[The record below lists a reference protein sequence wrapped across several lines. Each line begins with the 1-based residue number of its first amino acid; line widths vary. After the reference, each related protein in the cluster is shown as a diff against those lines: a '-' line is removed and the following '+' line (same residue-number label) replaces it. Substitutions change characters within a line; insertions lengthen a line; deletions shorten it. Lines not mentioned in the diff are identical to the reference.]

1 MTLQSANIPANLFN
15 GGGGL
20 AEGGTDADYGSLADI
35 LNDVIDD
42 LEVLDANTVKN
53 NFAATTSP
61 LVTSDSA
68 SGYGAGSLW
77 VNQTLDIA
85 FVCMDASVG
94 AAIWKET
101 TQSFNKL
108 DATAAPAVGNDNT
121 EGYQIGSL
129 WVDVTHD
136 IGYIAV
142 DVSTGAAVWLRITT
156 IKNNFAAVV
165 PPAVGD
171 DNTAGYEIG
180 SMWVDT
186 AGVYAYICIDAT
198 TGAAVWRGVSAVLNN
213 FAAVIPPVV
222 GDDSTLGYSVG
233 SRWIDTAL
241 DMHYV
246 CMNSG
251 VGAAIW
257 RRTNNV
263 FVNYAGA
270 VAPVVGDD
278 STAGYEVGSIWI
290 DAVLEIAY
298 ICTSPAV
305 GAAIWRR
312 VTLIPGNY
320 AAVTDPAVGNDDSQG
335 YEVGSVWINV
345 TRDIAYKCLD
355 ATTGVAVWERT
366 TGVQEF
372 TQAMLF
378 SDFPAAAINVFTAL
392 TGFPTNTLIF
402 GGFIELDTDFSG
414 GGVASAT
421 ASIGDAANPDEVAA
435 AINVF
440 TAAGAGNKAG
450 VPTAFIGF
458 EPAYAP
464 GVEVTVDGAHTCSQL
479 LAGAL
484 VAHVFYVIGKALTP

>member
-142 DVSTGAAVWLRITT
+142 DVSTGAAVWLRTST

-180 SMWVDT
+180 SIWVDT

-222 GDDSTLGYSVG
+222 GDDSTIGYSVG
-233 SRWIDTAL
+233 SRWVDTAL
-241 DMHYV
+241 DRSYV
-246 CMNSG
+246 CVDAS
-251 VGAAIW
+251 VGAAVWIEVGTI
-257 RRTNNV
+257 REFTEAFGEARFT
-263 FVNYAGA
+263 AGA
-270 VAPVVGDD
+270 ADEFVA
-278 STAGYEVGSIWI
+278 
-290 DAVLEIAY
+290 
-298 ICTSPAV
+298 
-305 GAAIWRR
+305 
-312 VTLIPGNY
+312 
-320 AAVTDPAVGNDDSQG
+320 
-335 YEVGSVWINV
+335 
-345 TRDIAYKCLD
+345 
-355 ATTGVAVWERT
+355 ATGP
-366 TGVQEF
+366 
-372 TQAMLF
+372 
-378 SDFPAAAINVFTAL
+378 FPANAVIIA
-392 TGFPTNTLIF
+392 GW
-402 GGFIELDTDFSG
+402 IEVVTDFSG
-414 GGVASAT
+414 GTVGTAT
-421 ASIGDAANPDEVAA
+421 ASVGDTAQPAELAADV
-435 AINVF
+435 NVF
-440 TAAGAGNKAG
+440 TGAGAGHKEGEPTLISAFGHKA
-450 VPTAFIGF
+450 
-458 EPAYAP
+458 AYAP
-464 GVEVTVDGAHTCSQL
+464 GVRLTVTGDNVINCS
-479 LAGAL
+479 AGAL
-484 VAHVFYVIGKALTP
+484 VLHILYRLI